1 MPSPPIT
8 ELKMIS
14 EAEVKK
20 IIRNIVTPMDL
31 PKVIQHI
38 KQQIPVRIR
47 LAPPPESPDVIV
59 ESTLQAISLTKQ
71 YQNEHETT
79 TSPSQGKR
87 SKKQSSQLHNN
98 R

>member
-1 MPSPPIT
+1 MPPTT

-31 PKVIQHI
+31 PMVIKNI
-38 KQQIPVRIR
+38 KQQIPVRIK
-47 LAPPPESPDVIV
+47 LAPPPEDPDMIV